1 MQILR
6 EKKLFL
12 NNFSFFVKNFFIIS
26 ILFVL
31 SSCGGGGSGNTPD
44 IPSVQPFVWEVVT
57 PESQGLD
64 STKVQAA
71 INFAMEDGKFTQ
83 AAIIIKNGKIVGEQY
98 RGISSSEKTLIIDD
112 AETNWTAEN
121 LDLGYATKDTNSLV
135 TSWSVAKSYTSILFG
150 IAQGM
155 GFFPNGLETTAATY
169 LTEWEGD
176 ERNTITLKKLLDM
189 RSGLEPACY
198 DALSSAW
205 QVCTAV
211 TIASGGG
218 LTNATNQLIGC
229 INRNLAATNQTH
241 DWYRP
246 GGQDGIV
253 YQTGYF
259 LYQNCDSMV
268 LGEIFY
274 RAVGQDIKTF
284 ADTYLFSKLNITA
297 DWWRD
302 YSTGGQANGNYLS
315 YCCLDMTA
323 RDFAKVALLLVNN
336 GVWQG
341 EQIIPQSYA
350 QAIKN
355 ITTTSVVTEQFGGVQ
370 SYGLKFW
377 SIYGASNCGPQND
390 QKCVP
395 DNTVISPVGYDGQYM
410 LMDFAN
416 NLIMIRFSLYA
427 PIQQVSTDKKMIVA
441 YPEPSNFILTLPIA
455 ATNPN
460 PVSRFFP
467 IAEYWY
473 TLNN

>member
-1 MQILR
+1 MR

-44 IPSVQPFVWEVVT
+44 IPSAQPFVWEVVT

-64 STKVQAA
+64 SAKVQAA

-112 AETNWTAEN
+112 AETNWTVEN

-169 LTEWEGD
+169 LTEWAGD

-218 LTNATNQLIGC
+218 LTNATHQLIGC
-229 INRNLAATNQTH
+229 INRKLAATNQTH

-246 GGQDGIV
+246 GGQTGVSINRVIFFIKIV
-253 YQTGYF
+253 TRWF
-259 LYQNCDSMV
+259 WV
-268 LGEIFY
+268 KFF
-274 RAVGQDIKTF
+274 T
-284 ADTYLFSKLNITA
+284 
-297 DWWRD
+297 
-302 YSTGGQANGNYLS
+302 
-315 YCCLDMTA
+315 
-323 RDFAKVALLLVNN
+323 
-336 GVWQG
+336 
-341 EQIIPQSYA
+341 
-350 QAIKN
+350 
-355 ITTTSVVTEQFGGVQ
+355 VQ
-370 SYGLKFW
+370 W
-377 SIYGASNCGPQND
+377 
-390 QKCVP
+390 V
-395 DNTVISPVGYDGQYM
+395 
-410 LMDFAN
+410 
-416 NLIMIRFSLYA
+416 
-427 PIQQVSTDKKMIVA
+427 
-441 YPEPSNFILTLPIA
+441 
-455 ATNPN
+455 
-460 PVSRFFP
+460 
-467 IAEYWY
+467 
-473 TLNN
+473 